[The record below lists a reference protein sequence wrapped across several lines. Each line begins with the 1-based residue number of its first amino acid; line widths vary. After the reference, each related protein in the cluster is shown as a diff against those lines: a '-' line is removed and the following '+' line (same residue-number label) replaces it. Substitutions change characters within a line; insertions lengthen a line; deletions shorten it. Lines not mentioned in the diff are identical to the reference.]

1 MTETTAT
8 PRRMKQPIK
17 DELRR
22 RLALAEALAAYSK
35 GLFEDAIPPLHAFK
49 AGIAVGAVIAAALF
63 WTLQ

>member
-22 RLALAEALAAYSK
+22 RLALAEAQLAYEQ
-35 GLFEDAIPPLHAFK
+35 GLSLWHRLLRWWRA
-49 AGIAVGAVIAAALF
+49 
-63 WTLQ
+63 